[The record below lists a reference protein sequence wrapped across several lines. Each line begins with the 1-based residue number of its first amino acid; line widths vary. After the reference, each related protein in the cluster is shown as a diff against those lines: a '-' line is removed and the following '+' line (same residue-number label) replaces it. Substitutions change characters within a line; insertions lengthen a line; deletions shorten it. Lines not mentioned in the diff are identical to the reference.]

1 MEQNSEMQFT
11 VDSMI
16 CRSTKQ
22 EWLSNTNP
30 GGIINVGGVA
40 VFQLV
45 VRIAI
50 VQFTHQ
56 VTEAEIGAQ
65 TSSVLGAYRV
75 IYIARGSR

>member
-1 MEQNSEMQFT
+1 MQFT

-16 CRSTKQ
+16 FRSTKQ
-22 EWLSNTNP
+22 ESLSNTNP

-45 VRIAI
+45 VRI

-56 VTEAEIGAQ
+56 VTEAQIGAQ
-65 TSSVLGAYRV
+65 TASVLGAYRV
-75 IYIARGSR
+75 IYIGRGSR